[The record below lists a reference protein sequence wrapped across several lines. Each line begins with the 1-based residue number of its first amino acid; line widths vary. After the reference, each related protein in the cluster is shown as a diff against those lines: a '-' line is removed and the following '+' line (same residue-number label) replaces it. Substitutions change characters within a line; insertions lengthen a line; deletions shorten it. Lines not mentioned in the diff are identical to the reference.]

1 MIGIYPAKYSDRN
14 GQETTTIY
22 NDGKQLR
29 LRIRGIDF
37 IGDDFESFEPI
48 TNNDSGTLDSFS
60 FFPVAALM
68 RGDKNNPDQSRDTQM
83 LRDYLLEF
91 DIPISVIV
99 DTEVIQ
105 SELHVHLD
113 LRDLNDKSEKNTK
126 YLLLELIY
134 NDRRVKSPGQY
145 GDFESELSFI
155 QRSLPQD
162 VYIKACIN
170 CAYSDFG
177 PYQGMFGALGCY
189 RGNKQE
195 YQRIRNSQIPGTKW
209 LLLKIMTEPVQETYL
224 CPEFKREERG

>member
-1 MIGIYPAKYSDRN
+1 MIGIYRAKYSDRS

-37 IGDDFESFEPI
+37 IGDDFDSFEPI
-48 TNNDSGTLDSFS
+48 TNNDSGTLSSFS
-60 FFPVAALM
+60 FFPVAVLM
-68 RGDKNNPDQSRDTQM
+68 RGGENNLDESRHTQM

-91 DIPISVIV
+91 DIPISVVV

-105 SELHVHLD
+105 GGLHIHLD
-113 LRDLNDKSEKNTK
+113 LRDLNDKGEKNTK
-126 YLLLELIY
+126 CLVLELIY
-134 NDRRVKSPGQY
+134 TDKRVKSPGQY
-145 GDFESELSFI
+145 GYFEQELSFI

-189 RGNKQE
+189 RGNKEE
-195 YQRIRNSQIPGTKW
+195 YLRIRSSQIPGTKW

-224 CPEFKREERG
+224 CPEFKREECG